1 MTDLTLAVAFI
12 ILIFL
17 EGFFSG
23 SEIALVSADRMQLRD
38 QAGQGKLGARLAI
51 KLLDKPAWALG
62 TCLVG
67 TNLSAISAST
77 LVAGLVTSRLG
88 LPAAAAAA
96 FVVPLTLTFGEMVP
110 KALYQ
115 HHANVLAPL
124 VSLLLYPLS
133 VVLRP
138 ALWVLDRI
146 SHLLGGAA
154 HGAKGISRR
163 ELQLLLEGGKS
174 RDLSPEDRKLLSRVL
189 AFNEGTVE
197 DAMVPLI
204 EVMALAEGATIND
217 AARRM
222 TESGHSRLP
231 VYRDRIDS
239 ILGIVLHQDI
249 IAAPD
254 WTQPI
259 STLVRAPMFVPE
271 TKRIDQLLVEMRRL
285 KQRMAVAIDE
295 YGGAV
300 GIITIED
307 VLEELVGEIE
317 DESDRPD
324 ALVRRVGEREWL
336 ASGRAEREH
345 LETSAGLTLPEGGFE
360 TLAGYVL
367 AVLGRVPAAGEQLTV
382 GRFTLTIMKASDRAI
397 TEVRLRRER

>member
-1 MTDLTLAVAFI
+1 MSDGLLLATFI
-12 ILIFL
+12 LLIFL

-23 SEIALVSADRMQLRD
+23 SEIALVSADRLQLRE
-38 QAGQGKLGARLAI
+38 QAAQGRLGAILAL
-51 KLLDKPAWALG
+51 KLLAKPAWALG

-77 LVAGLVTSRLG
+77 LVAGLVTTRLG

-115 HHANVLAPL
+115 HHANVLAPI

-146 SHLLGGAA
+146 SHALGGGE
-154 HGAKGISRR
+154 HGSKGISRR
-163 ELQLLLEGGKS
+163 ELQLLLEGGRS
-174 RDLSPEDRKLLSRVL
+174 RDLSPEDRKLMSRVL

-204 EVMALAEGATIND
+204 EVMALPDGATINE

-231 VYRDRIDS
+231 VYRDRIDG
-239 ILGIVLHQDI
+239 IIGIVLHQDI

-254 WTQPI
+254 WSQPLA
-259 STLVRAPMFVPE
+259 TLLRAPMFVPE

-336 ASGRAEREH
+336 AAGRAEREH
-345 LETSAGLTLPEGGFE
+345 LEHSAGLVLPDGGFE
-360 TLAGYVL
+360 TMAGYVL
-367 AVLGRVPAAGEQLTV
+367 AVLGRVPTAGEQLTV
-382 GRFTLTIMKASDRAI
+382 GRFTLTILKASDRAI
-397 TEVRLRRER
+397 SEVRVRLER